1 MAHDSPEY
9 HKRYQLGES
18 ESISRTQVLF
28 AAVLLFA
35 RASGKFEQR
44 RVLAV
49 AFAFA
54 AAVFTFAFVRTAMLP
69 FLK

>member
-18 ESISRTQVLF
+18 ESALRTQALL

-44 RVLAV
+44 RVHAV

-54 AAVFTFAFVRTAMLP
+54 AAVLTFAFVRTAVLP
-69 FLK
+69 F